1 MESKKYQAGS
11 IISADL
17 TIPNAEAIKDFY
29 KAVIGWE
36 TEALTMGD
44 EQGEYNDYVMKDAAG
59 NWVGGICH
67 KRGVNVDQPPGWIVY
82 VNVADIEKSIE
93 KCRALGGKV
102 MKESRM
108 ADGTLQFV
116 LIEDPAG
123 AVLALT
129 KEA

>member
-1 MESKKYQAGS
+1 MEPKKYQVGS

-17 TIPNAEAIKDFY
+17 TIPNADAIKDFY
-29 KAVIGWE
+29 KAVIGWDS
-36 TEALTMGD
+36 EALTMSD
-44 EQGEYNDYVMKDAAG
+44 EQGEYADYVMKDAAG
-59 NWVGGICH
+59 NWVGGVCH
-67 KRGVNVDQPPGWIVY
+67 KRGVNVDQPPYWIVY
-82 VNVADIEKSIE
+82 VNVADIAKSAE
-93 KCRALGGKV
+93 KCRELGGKV
-102 MKESRM
+102 LKESRM